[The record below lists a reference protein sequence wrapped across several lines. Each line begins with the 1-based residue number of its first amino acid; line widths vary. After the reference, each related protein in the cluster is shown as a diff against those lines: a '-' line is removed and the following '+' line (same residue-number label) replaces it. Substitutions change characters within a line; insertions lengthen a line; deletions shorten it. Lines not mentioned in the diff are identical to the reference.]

1 VRKPAFQF
9 STLALLAA
17 VTGIG
22 CSGGDS
28 AAPVPPPVLTSLTVT
43 LAPAS
48 IQVGQTSTAV
58 AAGRDQHGASI
69 AAGSITWSSSAA
81 QVATVS
87 ASGTVKGMS
96 PGQAE
101 RRQDGH
107 HSHGADVGTISS
119 GGVTITYLSQDAA
132 GDRVR
137 VVR

>member
-1 VRKPAFQF
+1 MRKPAFQF

-58 AAGRDQHGASI
+58 AHGASI

-87 ASGTVKGMS
+87 ASGTAQGMS